1 MNVDQYIGGIE
12 HAILHLL
19 YSRFFARAMNKT
31 GHLPAA
37 CIEPFSALFTQGMVC
52 HETYKNSFGNWL
64 SPEEI
69 QITFDSS
76 GKKVIRCI
84 EKGLQQNDKFIEL
97 ECNDLCASL
106 QETIIKILSEKVL
119 NAVKITGVNN
129 IVFGG
134 GVSANSGI
142 RNYFEQH
149 KEKLNI
155 FFPKIEYTTDNA
167 AMIAMVGYLK
177 YKENKFSNLKL
188 SSKARYKF

>member
-1 MNVDQYIGGIE
+1 MNFSFSG
-12 HAILHLL
+12 L
-19 YSRFFARAMNKT
+19 KT
-31 GHLPAA
+31 N
-37 CIEPFSALFTQGMVC
+37 F
-52 HETYKNSFGNWL
+52 K
-64 SPEEI
+64 
-69 QITFDSS
+69 
-76 GKKVIRCI
+76 RCI
-84 EKGLQQNDKFIEL
+84 EKGLQRNDKFIEL
-97 ECNDLCASL
+97 ECDNLCASL

-167 AMIAMVGYLK
+167 AMICVAGSLK
-177 YKENKFSNLKL
+177 YKENKFLNLKL
-188 SSKARYKF
+188 SSKARYKI